1 MRTRTLELIAV
12 PLLTL
17 GFVIVGVSLNRQ
29 QDAGVGSEGDSSFE
43 PQLAAPGDRSTRV
56 GAVEAPPPVVEFEA
70 SSKELDGSL
79 APRLTGHADRW
90 LDVDDP
96 GSNGSGSREARS
108 IGRLLPV
115 APADDHG
122 GRGSREPRS
131 IGDFMDPAATV
142 SERDESTPVHIGGF
156 VDVDVHGHG
165 YFADTSEVIDLGVF
179 APVPVD

>member
-1 MRTRTLELIAV
+1 MRVRTLEWIAV

-29 QDAGVGSEGDSSFE
+29 DVGVGSHGDRSFE
-43 PQLAAPGDRSTRV
+43 SQLAAPGDRSTRV
-56 GAVEAPPPVVEFEA
+56 GAVEGSPPVVEFEA
-70 SSKELDGSL
+70 SSNELNGDP
-79 APRLTGHADRW
+79 APPPTSDADRR

-96 GSNGSGSREARS
+96 GSDGSGSREARS
-108 IGRLLPV
+108 IGRFLPV

-122 GRGSREPRS
+122 GRASREPRS

-142 SERDESTPVHIGGF
+142 SQPDESTPVHIGGF
-156 VDVDVHGHG
+156 IDVDVHGHG
-165 YFADTSEVIDLGVF
+165 YFADTSEAIELGVF